1 MSYFISNI
9 CLYFCI
15 FQPITTNAFFENECI
30 PNIKTIQT
38 LFTDLDDTKYPH
50 AWRGAVICFVFGLGL
65 MVLTDLFALLTVCCR
80 RCICC
85 SVFTICGSIQSF
97 ASILFTLGKPVFV
110 SYFFCGTR
118 RALCFKFLSA
128 QILF

>member
-1 MSYFISNI
+1 M
-9 CLYFCI
+9 
-15 FQPITTNAFFENECI
+15 
-30 PNIKTIQT
+30 KTIET

-110 SYFFCGTR
+110 SYFFGGHADTVG
-118 RALCFKFLSA
+118 
-128 QILF
+128 I